1 MTAGDMA
8 SLFDWMSLRLQ
19 ALEELRVRHVLR
31 ATGGALVSDQVLSGD
46 HPHGHVVERGLI
58 YHVAR

>member
-8 SLFDWMSLRLQ
+8 SLFADWMSLRLQ

-46 HPHGHVVERGLI
+46 PHGHVVERGLI